1 MAPSPLKPWSFP
13 LTTRALFIS
22 PMVIAALFTPTYDRE
37 ASVNRFVGPKRI
49 VGIAGVYEAGVTTGA

>member
-1 MAPSPLKPWSFP
+1 